1 MAGANRESSDQNFN
15 NDNVHLSSLI
25 SKELVKSKSKKIF
38 IFTSSI
44 QSFLNND
51 YGKSKAKAEEYFTR
65 IKNKNVQVKILN
77 LTNIFGKWSKPNY
90 NSVIAT
96 FCYNINHNKKI
107 KISNQVAFIEIEDNL
122 FQLSSEAVNENGV
135 YYLPTES
142 FFGIIQNLSDSSIKY
157 TNNEIRFTS
166 IFADKKIVKKNVDLR
181 SEKEKWEFKTIV
193 IDAGHGGKD
202 PGAVGYRGTKEKDI
216 ALDVAKRLEKKL
228 SKNMNVKIIM
238 TRDEDVFLRLSERTK
253 IANESNGNLF
263 ISIHTNAAEDRR
275 ASGFETFLIGP
286 NKNEAAVRVAAREN
300 AVLELEGTSD
310 KKLTNEDLIQA
321 TIAQSA
327 FASKSEQFASM
338 VQKEIK
344 KRVQSRDRGVKQA
357 GFYVLMGASMPNVLV
372 ELGFISNPSEEKK
385 LRSPQYRDQLATAIY
400 RAVEQYQKTL

>member
-1 MAGANRESSDQNFN
+1 VKLLRINFQLFSIILLFSNLCANNEPNVKVFENNVLIGEINTIQNKKLFSV
-15 NDNVHLSSLI
+15 NDFI
-25 SKELVKSKSKKIF
+25 KITKSRKF
-38 IFTSSI
+38 I
-44 QSFLNND
+44 ND
-51 YGKSKAKAEEYFTR
+51 KTQKVVFY
-65 IKNKNVQVKILN
+65 
-77 LTNIFGKWSKPNY
+77 
-90 NSVIAT
+90 
-96 FCYNINHNKKI
+96 INNKKI
-107 KISNQVAFIEIEDNL
+107 KISNQITFIEIEDNL
-122 FQLSSEAVNENGV
+122 FQLTSKVVNQDDN
-135 YYLPTES
+135 YYVPTES
-142 FFGIIQNLSDSSIKY
+142 FFDIIQNLSSLSSIKY
-157 TNNEIRFTS
+157 TNDEIRITS
-166 IFADKKIVKKNVDLR
+166 TSGLKRTTKTVDLR
-181 SEKEKWEFKTIV
+181 NEKEKWEFKTIV

-216 ALDVAKRLEKKL
+216 VLDVAKRLEEKL
-228 SKNMNVKIIM
+228 SKNMNVKIVM
-238 TRDEDVFLRLSERTK
+238 TREEDIFLRLSERTK

-300 AVLELEGTSD
+300 AVLELEGITG
-310 KKLTNEDLIQA
+310 KKLSNEDLIQA

-327 FASKSEQFASM
+327 FASQSEQFASM

-344 KRVQSRDRGVKQA
+344 KRVQSKDRGVKQA

-385 LRSPQYRDQLATAIY
+385 LRSPQYRDQLASAIY

>member
-1 MAGANRESSDQNFN
+1 MKSFKIYIRPFYIIFLITQLFSSAETKLKLLENNQLIGEVSTIQNKN
-15 NDNVHLSSLI
+15 LI
-25 SKELVKSKSKKIF
+25 SI
-38 IFTSSI
+38 
-44 QSFLNND
+44 ND
-51 YGKSKAKAEEYFTR
+51 
-65 IKNKNVQVKILN
+65 
-77 LTNIFGKWSKPNY
+77 
-90 NSVIAT
+90 
-96 FCYNINHNKKI
+96 
-107 KISNQVAFIEIEDNL
+107 FIEITNSKNFINDKTEKIIFYIDDIKIKLTNQIPFIMIDDNL
-122 FQLSSEAVNENGV
+122 YQLSSNVIKSNNN
-135 YYLPTES
+135 YYVPAES
-142 FFGIIQNLSDSSIKY
+142 FFSIVNNLSNTISI
-157 TNNEIRFTS
+157 TLNTNEINFTKLTEIS
-166 IFADKKIVKKNVDLR
+166 KKTIKVDLR

-228 SKNMNVKIIM
+228 AKNMKVKIVM
-238 TRDEDVFLRLSERTK
+238 TRDEDIFLRLSERTK
-253 IANESNGNLF
+253 IANESNGSLF

-275 ASGFETFLIGP
+275 ASGFETFLIGQ

-300 AVLELEGTSD
+300 AVLELEGSTG
-310 KKLTNEDLIQA
+310 KKLTDEDLIKA

-327 FASKSEQFASM
+327 FASKSEQFASL

-344 KRVQSRDRGVKQA
+344 KRVQSKDRGVKQA

>member
-1 MAGANRESSDQNFN
+1 MRLLKTYLQILVIIFLSSQLFAKTDSKLKVFE
-15 NDNVHLSSLI
+15 DNVLI
-25 SKELVKSKSKKIF
+25 GEINTIQNKTLFSVNDFIEITKSKKF
-38 IFTSSI
+38 I
-44 QSFLNND
+44 ND
-51 YGKSKAKAEEYFTR
+51 KTQKVVFY
-65 IKNKNVQVKILN
+65 VD
-77 LTNIFGKWSKPNY
+77 
-90 NSVIAT
+90 
-96 FCYNINHNKKI
+96 NKKI
-107 KISNQVAFIEIEDNL
+107 KISNQVTFIEIEDNL
-122 FQLSSEAVNENGV
+122 FQLTSKVLNQNDN
-135 YYLPTES
+135 YYMPTKS
-142 FFGIIQNLSDSSIKY
+142 FFGIIQNLSSSSSIKY
-157 TNNEIRFTS
+157 TNDEIRLTS
-166 IFADKKIVKKNVDLR
+166 ISGSKKTIKTVDLR

-228 SKNMNVKIIM
+228 SKNMNVRIIM

-300 AVLELEGTSD
+300 AVLELEGTTG

-344 KRVQSRDRGVKQA
+344 KRVQSKDRGVKQA

>member
-1 MAGANRESSDQNFN
+1 MKLLRTYFRLFIIILLFSQLFAKTDSKLKVFQNNVLIGEINTIQNKKLFSV
-15 NDNVHLSSLI
+15 NDFI
-25 SKELVKSKSKKIF
+25 EITKSKKF
-38 IFTSSI
+38 I
-44 QSFLNND
+44 ND
-51 YGKSKAKAEEYFTR
+51 KTQKVVFY
-65 IKNKNVQVKILN
+65 VD
-77 LTNIFGKWSKPNY
+77 
-90 NSVIAT
+90 
-96 FCYNINHNKKI
+96 NKKI
-107 KISNQVAFIEIEDNL
+107 KISNQVTFIEIENNL
-122 FQLSSEAVNENGV
+122 FQLTSKVVNQNDN
-135 YYLPTES
+135 YYIPTES
-142 FFGIIQNLSDSSIKY
+142 FFSIIQNLSISSSIKY
-157 TNNEIRFTS
+157 INDEIRLTS
-166 IFADKKIVKKNVDLR
+166 ISELKKTIKTVDLR

-300 AVLELEGTSD
+300 AVLELEGSTG

-344 KRVQSRDRGVKQA
+344 KRVQSKDRGVKQA

>member
-1 MAGANRESSDQNFN
+1 VKLLRTYFKLFIIIFLFSHLFAKNEPKLKVFEN
-15 NDNVHLSSLI
+15 NVLI
-25 SKELVKSKSKKIF
+25 GEVN
-38 IFTSSI
+38 T
-44 QSFLNND
+44 
-51 YGKSKAKAEEYFTR
+51 
-65 IKNKNVQVKILN
+65 IKNKKFFSVNDFIEVTNSRKYINNKTQKIV
-77 LTNIFGKWSKPNY
+77 FY
-90 NSVIAT
+90 VD
-96 FCYNINHNKKI
+96 NKKI
-107 KISNQVAFIEIEDNL
+107 KITSQITFIEIEDNL
-122 FQLSSEAVNENGV
+122 FQLSEKVVNKNDN
-135 YYLPTES
+135 YYVPTES
-142 FFGIIQNLSDSSIKY
+142 FFYIIQNLSDSSSIKY
-157 TNNEIRFTS
+157 TDNEVRLTS
-166 IFADKKIVKKNVDLR
+166 ISTIKEPLKSVDLR

-228 SKNMNVKIIM
+228 SKNMNVKIVM

-263 ISIHTNAAEDRR
+263 ISIHTNAAENRR

-300 AVLELEGTSD
+300 AVLELEGANN
-310 KKLTNEDLIQA
+310 KKLTNEDLIKA

>member
-1 MAGANRESSDQNFN
+1 MKLFIIYFRLFLILIISSHIFANNSQTIKFFENNVLLGEIKTIQNNQFFSV
-15 NDNVHLSSLI
+15 NDLAKITN
-25 SKELVKSKSKKIF
+25 SKKFINDQTEKIIF
-38 IFTSSI
+38 YV
-44 QSFLNND
+44 D
-51 YGKSKAKAEEYFTR
+51 
-65 IKNKNVQVKILN
+65 
-77 LTNIFGKWSKPNY
+77 
-90 NSVIAT
+90 
-96 FCYNINHNKKI
+96 NKKI
-107 KISNQVAFIEIEDNL
+107 KVTNDITFILIEDSL
-122 FQLSSEAVNENGV
+122 YQLSSKVIKDKND
-135 YYLPTES
+135 YYLPIDS
-142 FFGIIQNLSDSSIKY
+142 FFNIINNLSKDFSAAL
-157 TNNEIRFTS
+157 TS
-166 IFADKKIVKKNVDLR
+166 KRISFSTKKINVTPNKKVDL
-181 SEKEKWEFKTIV
+181 SNEKQKWEFKTIV

-228 SKNMNVKIIM
+228 SKNLNVKIVM
-238 TRDEDVFLRLSERTK
+238 TRDEDIFLRLSERTK
-253 IANESNGNLF
+253 IANENNGSLF

-300 AVLELEGTSD
+300 AVLELEGISGQ
-310 KKLTNEDLIQA
+310 KLTNEDLIKA

-338 VQKEIK
+338 VQGEIK
-344 KRVQSRDRGVKQA
+344 KRVQSKDRGVKQA

>member
-1 MAGANRESSDQNFN
+1 MKLLRTYLQIF
-15 NDNVHLSSLI
+15 VIIFLSSQLFAKTDSKLKVFENNVLI
-25 SKELVKSKSKKIF
+25 GEINTIQNKKLFSVNDFIEITKSRKF
-38 IFTSSI
+38 INEKTQKVVFYV
-44 QSFLNND
+44 D
-51 YGKSKAKAEEYFTR
+51 
-65 IKNKNVQVKILN
+65 
-77 LTNIFGKWSKPNY
+77 
-90 NSVIAT
+90 
-96 FCYNINHNKKI
+96 NKKI
-107 KISNQVAFIEIEDNL
+107 KISNQITFIEIEDNL
-122 FQLSSEAVNENGV
+122 FQLATKVVNQNNN
-135 YYLPTES
+135 YYMPTES
-142 FFGIIQNLSDSSIKY
+142 FFGIIQSLSSSSAIKH
-157 TNNEIRFTS
+157 TNDEIRFTS
-166 IFADKKIVKKNVDLR
+166 ISEDKKTVKTVDLR

-238 TRDEDVFLRLSERTK
+238 TRDEDVFLRLSERTR

-300 AVLELEGTSD
+300 AVLELEGTTD
-310 KKLTNEDLIQA
+310 KKLTNEDLIKA

-344 KRVQSRDRGVKQA
+344 KRVQSKDRGVKQA

>member
-1 MAGANRESSDQNFN
+1 MVKLLRINFQIFLIIFLFSNLYANSESKVKVFQNNVLIGEINTIQNKKLFSVNDFIEITKSN
-15 NDNVHLSSLI
+15 N
-25 SKELVKSKSKKIF
+25 F
-38 IFTSSI
+38 I
-44 QSFLNND
+44 
-51 YGKSKAKAEEYFTR
+51 
-65 IKNKNVQVKILN
+65 
-77 LTNIFGKWSKPNY
+77 NY
-90 NSVIAT
+90 KTQKVV
-96 FCYNINHNKKI
+96 FYVDNKKI
-107 KISNQVAFIEIEDNL
+107 KISNQVTFIEIEDNL
-122 FQLSSEAVNENGV
+122 FQLSSNVINESGV

-142 FFGIIQNLSDSSIKY
+142 FFGIIQNLSDSSSIKY

-166 IFADKKIVKKNVDLR
+166 ISTDKKIVKKNVDLR
-181 SEKEKWEFKTIV
+181 SEMEKWEFKTIV

-228 SKNMNVKIIM
+228 SKNMNIKIIM

-300 AVLELEGTSD
+300 AVLELEGTTD

-321 TIAQSA
+321 TIAQSS

>member
-1 MAGANRESSDQNFN
+1 MRLLKTYLQILVIIFLSSQLFAKTDSKIKVFE
-15 NDNVHLSSLI
+15 DNVLI
-25 SKELVKSKSKKIF
+25 GEINTIQNKTLFSVNDFIEITKSKKF
-38 IFTSSI
+38 I
-44 QSFLNND
+44 ND
-51 YGKSKAKAEEYFTR
+51 KTQKVVFY
-65 IKNKNVQVKILN
+65 VD
-77 LTNIFGKWSKPNY
+77 
-90 NSVIAT
+90 
-96 FCYNINHNKKI
+96 NKKI
-107 KISNQVAFIEIEDNL
+107 KISNQVTFIEIEDNL
-122 FQLSSEAVNENGV
+122 FQLTSKVLNQNDN
-135 YYLPTES
+135 YYMPTKS
-142 FFGIIQNLSDSSIKY
+142 FFGIIQNLSSSSSIKY
-157 TNNEIRFTS
+157 TNDEIRLTS
-166 IFADKKIVKKNVDLR
+166 TSGLKKTIKTVDLR

-228 SKNMNVKIIM
+228 SKNMNVRIIM

-300 AVLELEGTSD
+300 AVLELEGATG

-327 FASKSEQFASM
+327 FASKSEKFASM

-344 KRVQSRDRGVKQA
+344 KRVQSKDRGVKQA

>member
-1 MAGANRESSDQNFN
+1 MKSFSIYIRPLFIIFLITQLFSNTETKLKLLENNQLVGEVSTIQNKN
-15 NDNVHLSSLI
+15 LI
-25 SKELVKSKSKKIF
+25 SINDFIKITNSKNFINDKTEKI
-38 IFTSSI
+38 IFYI
-44 QSFLNND
+44 D
-51 YGKSKAKAEEYFTR
+51 D
-65 IKNKNVQVKILN
+65 
-77 LTNIFGKWSKPNY
+77 
-90 NSVIAT
+90 
-96 FCYNINHNKKI
+96 KKI
-107 KISNQVAFIEIEDNL
+107 KLTNQIPFIMIDDNL
-122 FQLSSEAVNENGV
+122 YQLSSNVIKRNNN
-135 YYLPTES
+135 YYVPAKS
-142 FFGIIQNLSDSSIKY
+142 FFSLVNNLSNTASINLY
-157 TNNEIRFTS
+157 TNEINFS
-166 IFADKKIVKKNVDLR
+166 KLVEVSKKTIKVDLS
-181 SEKEKWEFKTIV
+181 SEKEKWQFKTIV

-228 SKNMNVKIIM
+228 AKNMSVKIVM
-238 TRDEDVFLRLSERTK
+238 TRDEDIFLRLSERTK
-253 IANESNGNLF
+253 IANESNGSLF

-275 ASGFETFLIGP
+275 ASGFETFLIGQ

-300 AVLELEGTSD
+300 AVLELEGSTG
-310 KKLTNEDLIQA
+310 KKLTDEDLIKA

-327 FASKSEQFASM
+327 FASKSEQFASL

-344 KRVQSRDRGVKQA
+344 KRVQSKDRGVKQA

>member
-1 MAGANRESSDQNFN
+1 MKLFIIYFRLFLILIISSHIFANNNQTLKFFENNVLLGEIKTIQNNQFFSV
-15 NDNVHLSSLI
+15 NDLAKITN
-25 SKELVKSKSKKIF
+25 SKKFINDQTEKIIF
-38 IFTSSI
+38 YV
-44 QSFLNND
+44 D
-51 YGKSKAKAEEYFTR
+51 
-65 IKNKNVQVKILN
+65 
-77 LTNIFGKWSKPNY
+77 
-90 NSVIAT
+90 
-96 FCYNINHNKKI
+96 NKKI
-107 KISNQVAFIEIEDNL
+107 KVTNDIAFILIEDSL
-122 FQLSSEAVNENGV
+122 YQLSSKVIKDKND
-135 YYLPTES
+135 YYLPIDS
-142 FFGIIQNLSDSSIKY
+142 FFNIINNLSKDFSAAL
-157 TNNEIRFTS
+157 TS
-166 IFADKKIVKKNVDLR
+166 QRISFSTKKITVTANKKVDL
-181 SEKEKWEFKTIV
+181 SNEKQKWEFKTIV

-228 SKNMNVKIIM
+228 SKNLNVKIVM
-238 TRDEDVFLRLSERTK
+238 TRDEDIFLRLSERTK
-253 IANESNGNLF
+253 IANENNGSLF

-300 AVLELEGTSD
+300 AVLELEGISGQ
-310 KKLTNEDLIQA
+310 KLTNEDLIKA

-338 VQKEIK
+338 VQGEIK
-344 KRVQSRDRGVKQA
+344 KRVQSKDRGVKQA

>member
-1 MAGANRESSDQNFN
+1 MKSFRIYIRPFYIIFLITQLFSSAETKLKLLENNQLIGEVSTIQNKN
-15 NDNVHLSSLI
+15 LI
-25 SKELVKSKSKKIF
+25 SINDFIEITNSKNFINDKTEKI
-38 IFTSSI
+38 IFYI
-44 QSFLNND
+44 D
-51 YGKSKAKAEEYFTR
+51 D
-65 IKNKNVQVKILN
+65 
-77 LTNIFGKWSKPNY
+77 
-90 NSVIAT
+90 
-96 FCYNINHNKKI
+96 KKI
-107 KISNQVAFIEIEDNL
+107 KLTNQIPFIMIDDNL
-122 FQLSSEAVNENGV
+122 YQLSSNVIKSNNN
-135 YYLPTES
+135 YYVPAES
-142 FFGIIQNLSDSSIKY
+142 FFSIVNNLSNTLSI
-157 TNNEIRFTS
+157 TLNTNEINFSKLTEVS
-166 IFADKKIVKKNVDLR
+166 KKTIKVDLR

-228 SKNMNVKIIM
+228 AKNMKVKIVM
-238 TRDEDVFLRLSERTK
+238 TRDEDIFLRLSERTK
-253 IANESNGNLF
+253 IANESNGSLF

-275 ASGFETFLIGP
+275 ASGFETFLIGQ

-300 AVLELEGTSD
+300 AVLELEGSTG
-310 KKLTNEDLIQA
+310 KKLTDEDLIKA

-327 FASKSEQFASM
+327 FASKSEQFASL

-344 KRVQSRDRGVKQA
+344 KRVQSKDRGVKQA

>member
-1 MAGANRESSDQNFN
+1 MQNHEPIYTP
-15 NDNVHLSSLI
+15 DADWI
-25 SKELVKSKSKKIF
+25 
-38 IFTSSI
+38 
-44 QSFLNND
+44 D
-51 YGKSKAKAEEYFTR
+51 D
-65 IKNKNVQVKILN
+65 
-77 LTNIFGKWSKPNY
+77 
-90 NSVIAT
+90 
-96 FCYNINHNKKI
+96 KKI
-107 KISNQVAFIEIEDNL
+107 KLTNQIPFIMIDDNL
-122 FQLSSEAVNENGV
+122 YQLSSNVIKKNNN
-135 YYLPTES
+135 YYVPAKS
-142 FFGIIQNLSDSSIKY
+142 FFSLVNNLSNTVSINLN
-157 TNNEIRFTS
+157 TNEINFS
-166 IFADKKIVKKNVDLR
+166 KLVEVSKKTVKVDLS

-228 SKNMNVKIIM
+228 AKNMSVKIVM
-238 TRDEDVFLRLSERTK
+238 TRDEDIFLRLSERTK
-253 IANESNGNLF
+253 IANESNGSLF

-275 ASGFETFLIGP
+275 ASGFETFLIGQ

-300 AVLELEGTSD
+300 AVLELEGSTG
-310 KKLTNEDLIQA
+310 KKLTDEDLIKA

-327 FASKSEQFASM
+327 FASKSEQFASL

-344 KRVQSRDRGVKQA
+344 KRVQSKDRGVKQA

>member
-1 MAGANRESSDQNFN
+1 MKSFSIYLRLFYLIILSTQLFSSAETKLKLVENNKLIGEINTIQNQNFFSI
-15 NDNVHLSSLI
+15 NDFIKITN
-25 SKELVKSKSKKIF
+25 SKNFINEKTEKI
-38 IFTSSI
+38 IFYI
-44 QSFLNND
+44 D
-51 YGKSKAKAEEYFTR
+51 D
-65 IKNKNVQVKILN
+65 
-77 LTNIFGKWSKPNY
+77 
-90 NSVIAT
+90 
-96 FCYNINHNKKI
+96 KKI
-107 KISNQVAFIEIEDNL
+107 KITNQIAFIMIDDNL
-122 FQLSSEAVNENGV
+122 FQLSSKVVKQNNSYYVPTDSFLNIVN
-135 YYLPTES
+135 
-142 FFGIIQNLSDSSIKY
+142 NLSNNISISRSANGISLSTIPDTPLK
-157 TNNEIRFTS
+157 TVKVDIR
-166 IFADKKIVKKNVDLR
+166 N
-181 SEKEKWEFKTIV
+181 EKEKWQFRTIV

-228 SKNMNVKIIM
+228 SKNMKVKIVM
-238 TRDEDVFLRLSERTK
+238 TRDEDIFLRLSERTK
-253 IANESNGNLF
+253 IANENNGSLF

-275 ASGFETFLIGP
+275 ASGFETFLIGQ

-300 AVLELEGTSD
+300 AVLELEGSTG
-310 KKLTNEDLIQA
+310 KKLTDEDLIKA

-327 FASKSEQFASM
+327 FASKSELFASL

-344 KRVQSRDRGVKQA
+344 KRVQSKDRGVKQA

>member
-1 MAGANRESSDQNFN
+1 VKSFRIYIRPFYIIFLITQLFSSAETKLKLLENNQLIGEVSTIQNKN
-15 NDNVHLSSLI
+15 LI
-25 SKELVKSKSKKIF
+25 SINDFIEITNSKNFINDKTEKI
-38 IFTSSI
+38 IFYI
-44 QSFLNND
+44 D
-51 YGKSKAKAEEYFTR
+51 D
-65 IKNKNVQVKILN
+65 
-77 LTNIFGKWSKPNY
+77 
-90 NSVIAT
+90 
-96 FCYNINHNKKI
+96 KKI
-107 KISNQVAFIEIEDNL
+107 KLTNQIPFIMIDDNL
-122 FQLSSEAVNENGV
+122 YQLSSNVIKSNNN
-135 YYLPTES
+135 YYVPAES
-142 FFGIIQNLSDSSIKY
+142 FFSIVNNLSNTVSI
-157 TNNEIRFTS
+157 TLNTNEINFSKLTEVS
-166 IFADKKIVKKNVDLR
+166 KKTIKVDLR

-228 SKNMNVKIIM
+228 AKNMKVKIVM
-238 TRDEDVFLRLSERTK
+238 TRDEDIFLRLSERTK
-253 IANESNGNLF
+253 IANESNGSLF

-275 ASGFETFLIGP
+275 ASGFETFLIGQ

-300 AVLELEGTSD
+300 AVLELEGSTG
-310 KKLTNEDLIQA
+310 KKLTDEDLIKA

-327 FASKSEQFASM
+327 FASKSEQFASL

-344 KRVQSRDRGVKQA
+344 KRVQSKDRGVKQA

-385 LRSPQYRDQLATAIY
+385 LRSSQYRDQLATAIY

>member
-1 MAGANRESSDQNFN
+1 MKSFSIYLRLFYLIILSTQLFSSAETKLKLVENNKLIGEINTIQNQNFFSI
-15 NDNVHLSSLI
+15 NDFIKITN
-25 SKELVKSKSKKIF
+25 SKNFINDKTEKI
-38 IFTSSI
+38 IFYI
-44 QSFLNND
+44 D
-51 YGKSKAKAEEYFTR
+51 D
-65 IKNKNVQVKILN
+65 
-77 LTNIFGKWSKPNY
+77 
-90 NSVIAT
+90 
-96 FCYNINHNKKI
+96 KKI
-107 KISNQVAFIEIEDNL
+107 KITNQMAFIMIDDNL
-122 FQLSSEAVNENGV
+122 FQLSSKVVKQNNSYYVPTDSFLKIVN
-135 YYLPTES
+135 
-142 FFGIIQNLSDSSIKY
+142 NLSNNISISRSANGISLSSLPD
-157 TNNEIRFTS
+157 TNVKAVKVDIR
-166 IFADKKIVKKNVDLR
+166 N
-181 SEKEKWEFKTIV
+181 EKEKWQFKTIV

-228 SKNMNVKIIM
+228 SKNMKVKIVM
-238 TRDEDVFLRLSERTK
+238 TRDEDIFLRLSERTK
-253 IANESNGNLF
+253 IANENNGSLF

-275 ASGFETFLIGP
+275 ASGFETFLIGQ

-300 AVLELEGTSD
+300 AVLELEGSTG
-310 KKLTNEDLIQA
+310 KKLTDEDLIKA

-327 FASKSEQFASM
+327 FASKSELFASL

-344 KRVQSRDRGVKQA
+344 KRVQSKDRGVKQA

>member
-1 MAGANRESSDQNFN
+1 VKLLRTYFQIFSIIFLLSHLCAKTESKIKVFENNVLIGEIHTIQNKKLFSV
-15 NDNVHLSSLI
+15 NDFI
-25 SKELVKSKSKKIF
+25 EITKSRKFINEKTQKVIF
-38 IFTSSI
+38 YV
-44 QSFLNND
+44 D
-51 YGKSKAKAEEYFTR
+51 
-65 IKNKNVQVKILN
+65 
-77 LTNIFGKWSKPNY
+77 
-90 NSVIAT
+90 
-96 FCYNINHNKKI
+96 NKKI
-107 KISNQVAFIEIEDNL
+107 KISNQIPFIEIEDNL
-122 FQLSSEAVNENGV
+122 FQLATKVVNQNDN
-135 YYLPTES
+135 YYVPTES
-142 FFGIIQNLSDSSIKY
+142 FFNIIQSLSGSLSTKY
-157 TNNEIRFTS
+157 TNDEIRFTS
-166 IFADKKIVKKNVDLR
+166 IPVNEKTVKIVDLR

-238 TRDEDVFLRLSERTK
+238 TRDEDIFLRLSERTK

-300 AVLELEGTSD
+300 AVLELEGKTGQ
-310 KKLTNEDLIQA
+310 KLTNEDLIQA

-344 KRVQSRDRGVKQA
+344 KRVQSKDRGVKQA

>member
-1 MAGANRESSDQNFN
+1 MKLLRTYFRLFSIIFLLSHLCAKTESKIKVFENNVLVGEINTIQNKNLFSV
-15 NDNVHLSSLI
+15 NDFIEITN
-25 SKELVKSKSKKIF
+25 SKKF
-38 IFTSSI
+38 I
-44 QSFLNND
+44 NNKTQKVVFYVD
-51 YGKSKAKAEEYFTR
+51 
-65 IKNKNVQVKILN
+65 
-77 LTNIFGKWSKPNY
+77 
-90 NSVIAT
+90 
-96 FCYNINHNKKI
+96 NKKI
-107 KISNQVAFIEIEDNL
+107 KISNQITFIEIEDNL
-122 FQLSSEAVNENGV
+122 FQLSSEVLIENGI
-135 YYLPTES
+135 YYLPTDS
-142 FFGIIQNLSDSSIKY
+142 FFGIIQNLSDFSLIKY

-166 IFADKKIVKKNVDLR
+166 ISTDKKIIKKNVDLR

-202 PGAVGYRGTKEKDI
+202 PGAIGYSGTKEKDI

-238 TRDEDVFLRLSERTK
+238 TRNEDVFLRLSERTK

-300 AVLELEGTSD
+300 AALELEGTTG
-310 KKLTNEDLIQA
+310 KKLTNEDLIKA

-344 KRVQSRDRGVKQA
+344 KRVQSPDRGVKQA